1 MVWLFIH
8 QYPNPGYKVIKITT
22 EKGNDKDSQDYIKE
36 LNSGSCKSVW
46 DLCDCKSDKHINA
59 GPDSPTFNGGY

>member
-1 MVWLFIH
+1 MI
-8 QYPNPGYKVIKITT
+8 KVTT

-46 DLCDCKSDKHINA
+46 GLCDCKGDKHINA
-59 GPDSPTFNGGY
+59 GPDSHYACDGQGYLRWEEREVE